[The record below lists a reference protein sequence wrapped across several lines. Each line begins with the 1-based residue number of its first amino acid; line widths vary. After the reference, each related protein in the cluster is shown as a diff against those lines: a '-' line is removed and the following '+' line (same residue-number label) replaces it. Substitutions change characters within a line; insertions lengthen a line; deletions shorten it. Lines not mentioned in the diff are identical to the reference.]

1 MKRLTAVLMAA
12 AMIVAISS
20 TALAAVQNVRLGGDI
35 RTRAYYTKNL
45 YSVDST
51 TDHDDFYFRQRTRVS
66 AEADLT
72 DNVWAVAT
80 VEADGLWGQKRV
92 VKRTEEVEIINPDD
106 GTTETVEI
114 TTYDKVDNDWDVSI
128 AEAYIQLSEM
138 FYSPWTTKI
147 GRQYLNYG
155 RGFLIS
161 SREWEYKFDTWRNI
175 LDFYPWTIDLFYSRL
190 VESDSIGG
198 FGSDQGAD
206 DEDLFGLNMNFQADY
221 WTMEGYV
228 FGVRDGFDEEYGDAK
243 SAPVAVGLRF
253 DASPVEAFDIWGEF
267 AFQFGK
273 YQDPLM
279 LEEESIRAFGFDVG
293 AVYVFDVTWEPAIAL
308 AYTFGSGDKGD
319 DLENPS
325 EKMFDPMFNYNYY
338 GYAYSPRL
346 SNIGILNAQLSV
358 IPSDAWTLVLDFYYY
373 SQAEERAMVMGNPDM
388 DNGGVTAATNGEEKN
403 LGMELDVILEYDYT
417 EDVNAQLVA
426 GWFKPGDAYEVPGN
440 ENDPDDVVELRAE
453 LRISF

>member
-1 MKRLTAVLMAA
+1 
-12 AMIVAISS
+12 
-20 TALAAVQNVRLGGDI
+20 
-35 RTRAYYTKNL
+35 
-45 YSVDST
+45 
-51 TDHDDFYFRQRTRVS
+51 
-66 AEADLT
+66 
-72 DNVWAVAT
+72 
-80 VEADGLWGQKRV
+80 
-92 VKRTEEVEIINPDD
+92 
-106 GTTETVEI
+106 
-114 TTYDKVDNDWDVSI
+114 
-128 AEAYIQLSEM
+128 
-138 FYSPWTTKI
+138 
-147 GRQYLNYG
+147 
-155 RGFLIS
+155 
-161 SREWEYKFDTWRNI
+161 
-175 LDFYPWTIDLFYSRL
+175 SRL
-190 VESDSIGG
+190 VESDRWGDGG
-198 FGSDQGAD
+198 IEKGGD

-228 FGVRDGFDEEYGDAK
+228 FGVRDGFDEEYGDDK

-273 YQDPLM
+273 YQDSLM

-319 DLENPS
+319 DLDNPS
-325 EKMFDPMFNYNYY
+325 EKMFDPLFNYNYY
-338 GYAYSPRL
+338 GYAYSPKL

-358 IPSDAWTLVLDFYYY
+358 IPSDAWALVLDFYYY

-426 GWFKPGDAYEVPGN
+426 GWFKPGDAYNFPT
-440 ENDPDDVVELRAE
+440 NDDSPDDVLEMRAE

>member
-1 MKRLTAVLMAA
+1 MKRLTAVLLAA
-12 AMIVAISS
+12 AMIVVISS

-51 TDHDDFYFRQRTRVS
+51 TDHDDFYLRQRTRVS

-80 VEADGLWGQKRV
+80 VEADGLWGRQRVEQKTEV
-92 VKRTEEVEIINPDD
+92 VEVTNPD
-106 GTTETVEI
+106 GTTETETV
-114 TTYDKVDNDWDVSI
+114 TTYEKVDNDWDVNI

-190 VESDSIGG
+190 VESDRWGDGG
-198 FGSDQGAD
+198 IEKGGD

-228 FGVRDGFDEEYGDAK
+228 F
-243 SAPVAVGLRF
+243 
-253 DASPVEAFDIWGEF
+253 
-267 AFQFGK
+267 
-273 YQDPLM
+273 
-279 LEEESIRAFGFDVG
+279 
-293 AVYVFDVTWEPAIAL
+293 
-308 AYTFGSGDKGD
+308 
-319 DLENPS
+319 
-325 EKMFDPMFNYNYY
+325 
-338 GYAYSPRL
+338 
-346 SNIGILNAQLSV
+346 
-358 IPSDAWTLVLDFYYY
+358 
-373 SQAEERAMVMGNPDM
+373 
-388 DNGGVTAATNGEEKN
+388 
-403 LGMELDVILEYDYT
+403 
-417 EDVNAQLVA
+417 
-426 GWFKPGDAYEVPGN
+426 
-440 ENDPDDVVELRAE
+440 
-453 LRISF
+453 

>member
-1 MKRLTAVLMAA
+1 MKKLMAVLLAA
-12 AMIVAISS
+12 AMIASAS
-20 TALAAVQNVRLGGDI
+20 TAALAAVQNVRLGGDI

-45 YSVDST
+45 YSVDSQA
-51 TDHDDFYFRQRTRVS
+51 DHDDFYFRQRTRVS

-80 VEADGLWGQKRV
+80 VEADGLWGRQRV
-92 VKRTEEVEIINPDD
+92 VAETSQNEE
-106 GTTETVEI
+106 GETI
-114 TTYDKVDNDWDVSI
+114 TTYKKVDNDWDVNV
-128 AEAYIQLSEM
+128 AEAYIQLSEI

-190 VESDSIGG
+190 VESDAIGG
-198 FGSDQGAD
+198 FGSDKPAD
-206 DEDLFGLNMNFQADY
+206 DEDLFGLNLNYQEDY

-228 FGVRDGFDEEYGDAK
+228 FGVRDAFHEDYGDDQ
-243 SAPVAVGLRF
+243 SAPVAVGFRF

-267 AFQFGK
+267 AYQFGK
-273 YQDPLM
+273 YQQTGMASD
-279 LEEESIRAFGFDVG
+279 ESIRAFGFDAG

-308 AYTFGSGDKGD
+308 SYTYGSGDKGED
-319 DLENPS
+319 AENPNK
-325 EKMFDPMFNYNYY
+325 KMFDPMFNYNYY

-358 IPSDAWTLVLDFYYY
+358 LPSDAWTLILDFYYY
-373 SQAEERAMVMGNPDM
+373 SQDKERAMVMGNPDM
-388 DNGGVTAATNGEEKN
+388 DNGGVSAPTNGDEKD

-417 EDVNAQLVA
+417 EDVAAQLVA
-426 GWFKPGDAYEVPGN
+426 AWFKPGDAYNTP
-440 ENDPDDVVELRAE
+440 ENDSSPDDVVELRAE
-453 LRISF
+453 LRINF

>member
-1 MKRLTAVLMAA
+1 MMKKLTAVLLAA

-35 RTRAYYTKNL
+35 RTRAYYAKNL
-45 YSVDST
+45 YSVDM
-51 TDHDDFYFRQRTRVS
+51 DEDQDDFYIRQRTRLS

-72 DNVWAVAT
+72 DNVWAVTT
-80 VEADGLWGQKRV
+80 VEADGLWGNQV
-92 VKRTEEVEIINPDD
+92 VDPRT
-106 GTTETVEI
+106 GQ
-114 TTYDKVDNDWDVSI
+114 KVDNEWDVNI

-190 VESDSIGG
+190 VESD
-198 FGSDQGAD
+198 QWGAAKAGH

-228 FGVRDGFDEEYGDAK
+228 FGVRDAFDEEYGDDK

-279 LEEESIRAFGFDVG
+279 LEDESIRAFGFDIG

-319 DLENPS
+319 DLDNPS
-325 EKMFDPMFNYNYY
+325 KKMFDPMFNYNYY

-373 SQAEERAMVMGNPDM
+373 SQAEKRMMVMGNPDM
-388 DNGGVTAATNGEEKN
+388 DNGGVSAMTNGSDKY

-417 EDVNAQLVA
+417 EDVSAQLIA
-426 GWFKPGDAYEVPGN
+426 AWFKPGDAYEVPGN
-440 ENDPDDVVELRAE
+440 ENDPDDVFELRAE

>member
-1 MKRLTAVLMAA
+1 MKKLMAVLLAA
-12 AMIVAISS
+12 AMIASVSS
-20 TALAAVQNVRLGGDI
+20 AALAAVQNVRLGGDI

-45 YSVDST
+45 NSVDSE
-51 TDHDDFYFRQRTRVS
+51 TDSDDFYFRQRTRVS

-72 DNVWAVAT
+72 DNVWVVAT
-80 VEADGLWGQKRV
+80 VEADGLWGNQRIE
-92 VKRTEEVEIINPDD
+92 RETTWEEQED
-106 GTTETVEI
+106 GSIVPV
-114 TTYDKVDNDWDVSI
+114 TTYRKVDNDWDVNV

-190 VESDSIGG
+190 VESDQWGNGG
-198 FGSDQGAD
+198 VEKGAD
-206 DEDLFGLNMNFQADY
+206 DEDLFGLNMNYQADY

-228 FGVRDGFDEEYGDAK
+228 FGVRDSFNEEYGDDK
-243 SAPVAVGLRF
+243 SAPIAVGFRF

-267 AFQFGK
+267 AYEFGK
-273 YQDPLM
+273 YQCQEHLM
-279 LEEESIRAFGFDVG
+279 TEEQSIRAYGFDIG

-308 AYTFGSGDKGD
+308 SYTFGSGDKGD
-319 DLENPS
+319 DLENPD
-325 EKMFDPMFNYNYY
+325 EKMFDPLFNYNYY
-338 GYAYSPRL
+338 GYAFSPKL
-346 SNIGILNAQLSV
+346 SNIGIINAQLSL
-358 IPSDAWTLVLDFYYY
+358 IPSDAWALVLDFYYY
-373 SQAEERAMVMGNPDM
+373 TQDQELAMVMGNPDM
-388 DNGGVTAATNGEEKN
+388 DNGGVSAPTNGEEKG

-417 EDVNAQLVA
+417 EDVAAQLVA
-426 GWFKPGDAYEVPGN
+426 AWFKPGDAYNFPA
-440 ENDPDDVVELRAE
+440 NDNSPDDVVEVRAE

>member
-1 MKRLTAVLMAA
+1 MKRLTAVLLAA
-12 AMIVAISS
+12 AMIVAVSS
-20 TALAAVQNVRLGGDI
+20 TATAAVQNVRLGGDI
-35 RTRAYYTKNL
+35 RTRAYYTKNI
-45 YSVDST
+45 YSVDSE

-80 VEADGLWGQKRV
+80 VEADGLWGNQV
-92 VKRTEEVEIINPDD
+92 VNPAT
-106 GTTETVEI
+106 GQ
-114 TTYDKVDNDWDVSI
+114 KVDNEWDVNV
-128 AEAYIQLSEM
+128 AEAYVQLSEI

-161 SREWEYKFDTWRNI
+161 SKEWEYKFDTWRNI
-175 LDFYPWTIDLFYSRL
+175 LDFYPWTIDVFYSRL

-198 FGSDQGAD
+198 WGSDKAGD

-228 FGVRDGFDEEYGDAK
+228 FGVRDSFDEEYGDDK
-243 SAPVAVGLRF
+243 SAPVAVGFRF

-267 AFQFGK
+267 AYEFGK
-273 YQDPLM
+273 YQDPMM
-279 LEEESIRAFGFDVG
+279 LDDESIRAFGFDVG
-293 AVYVFDVTWEPAIAL
+293 AVYVFDVTWEPAIAI
-308 AYTFGSGDKGD
+308 AYTYGSGDKGD
-319 DLENPS
+319 DLENPNK
-325 EKMFDPMFNYNYY
+325 KMFNPLFNYNYY

-358 IPSDAWTLVLDFYYY
+358 LPSDSWTLVLDFYYY
-373 SQAEERAMVMGNPDM
+373 SQAEERMMVMGNPDM
-388 DNGGVTAATNGEEKN
+388 DNGGVSAPTNGTESD

-417 EDVNAQLVA
+417 EDVNTQLVA
-426 GWFKPGDAYEVPGN
+426 AWFKPGDAYNFPT
-440 ENDPDDVVELRAE
+440 NDDSPDDVVELRAE